1 MKRTALKGGLF
12 LFAICLSAIVVYQW
26 LSMPRIAYVDLP
38 KVFNEFELKK
48 DLEARLMSDYKDKS
62 RIIDSLKLALGQTDI
77 KVNGDFQKV
86 GYQRQNIIQTAE
98 ALEYDHQNKSQEL
111 NGQIYKRLN
120 EYVHEFAREEG
131 YDFILGA
138 EGSGIIM
145 AADAK
150 KDITEEVISYINR
163 KYQDK

>member
-1 MKRTALKGGLF
+1 MGGLIVSAVF
-12 LFAICLSAIVVYQW
+12 LLALATVQW
-26 LSMPRIAYVDLP
+26 LTTPRIAYVDLP

-48 DLEARLMSDYKDKS
+48 DLETRLMSDYNEKNKVL
-62 RIIDSLKLALGQTDI
+62 DSLKLSLGQLEL
-77 KVNGDFQKV
+77 KSKGDFQMA

-98 ALEYDHQNKSQEL
+98 ALQYDQENKTREL
-111 NGQIYKRLN
+111 NEQIYKRLN
-120 EYVHEFAREEG
+120 EYVHQFAKEEG

-145 AADAK
+145 AANTK
-150 KDITEEVISYINR
+150 KDITEEVIQYINR